1 MPMNAPNTL
10 KAEMGMASVTF
21 PLVGIGASAGGLA
34 ALERLLPGLPA
45 QPGFSIVVIMHLLPD
60 HPSQC
65 AEALQRFSKLP
76 VSQVTQHPTEVL
88 VNHIY
93 VIAPGTLLKVEDRY
107 LFIDE
112 ANAGHTTLGA
122 IDYFFHSLAL
132 SHRQRAVGV
141 LLSGMGD
148 DGCGGLA
155 ALREQGG
162 STIVQLPQDAQFGT
176 LPQAAIKASQADII
190 LPANDIAARL
200 LMLCNAAASPVLV
213 GDGTEA
219 EAEAQAL
226 QEVLEMVHRHTGH
239 DFRHYK
245 RPTIQRRLERH
256 LHLHGVHNV
265 AAYRTL
271 MANDG
276 DEARRLMKD
285 LLIGVTG
292 FFRDRQAFEKLRETV
307 QPAVLEART
316 KGEFRAWAA
325 ACSTGQE
332 AYSLAML
339 LADAARNMSDPPR
352 IHIFASDIDEQA
364 LGVARAGLY
373 PATIQDEVPQESLE
387 RYFVR
392 SGKQYR
398 VRQPLRELITFA
410 SHNLLRDPPFSDL
423 DLVSCRNFMIYLDRA
438 MQRHVLQRFHLSLG
452 RGGMLFLGSAET
464 EGGVPELFS
473 PLDRTH
479 RIYRARVIKKLAP
492 VTEPGGE
499 VLAAVEPPLPPLQH
513 RVSFAHVPNGAGAAL
528 PLHLSLDE
536 LRDRL
541 SLAESGCEELQS
553 HNEEL
558 STVNAELKARLDD
571 SGRAHDDLANL
582 IASVDLATIFVGP
595 DLTVKRFTPRAA
607 GIFNLIPRDVGRSL
621 LDITNRLDYPQLKE
635 DVAATFGSLQPLER
649 EVAAT
654 DGNHYIVRMRP
665 YRTGEDVIAGAVM
678 TFFDISLRRA
688 AEDVARALASDQEF
702 LLQLGDILRPQSD
715 PMQVLALGCRL
726 LGERLAVPQ
735 LAFARIQSGR
745 YAVLPGHAAG
755 VPALHG
761 EGEVEDLGQQALAC
775 WRAGETAVEA
785 DLSRASA
792 GGLAELAGGRGALLA
807 TACRKGEQWL
817 GFFLACQA
825 AAREWSATDVALFSE
840 AVARI
845 GVEFERARSQAAL
858 RASETRMRDLLRG
871 IAKVCWE
878 ADASGKDSEAWL
890 AAIHPDDRARAQ
902 AMWREAVRTCSSR
915 EAEVRLEDAGG
926 WSRASVLANPLLDEQ
941 GDVRKWT
948 GCIIDLD
955 ERTAAPSGSI

>member
-1 MPMNAPNTL
+1 MNAPNTL
-10 KAEMGMASVTF
+10 KAELGMASVTF

-34 ALERLLPGLPA
+34 ALERMLPGLPA

-65 AEALQRFSKLP
+65 AEALQRFSKMP
-76 VSQVTQHPTEVL
+76 VSPVTQHPTEVL

-141 LLSGMGD
+141 LLSGMGH

-162 STIVQLPQDAQFGT
+162 TTIVQLPQDAQFGT
-176 LPQAAIKASQADII
+176 LPQAAIKAGQADII

-200 LMLCNAAASPVLV
+200 LMLCDAAASPVLV

-226 QEVLEMVHRHTGH
+226 HEVLEMVHQHTGH

-245 RPTIQRRLERH
+245 RPTIQRRLERR

-276 DEARRLMKD
+276 DEARKLMKD

-292 FFRDRQAFEKLRETV
+292 FFRDRLAFEKLRETV
-307 QPAVLEART
+307 QPAMLEARA

-339 LADAARNMSDPPR
+339 LADTARNMSDPPR

-392 SGKQYR
+392 SGKQFR
-398 VRQPLRELITFA
+398 VRQSLRELITFA

-438 MQRHVLQRFHLSLG
+438 MQRHVLQRFHFSLG
-452 RGGMLFLGSAET
+452 RGGVLFLGNAET
-464 EGGVPELFS
+464 AGSVPELFS
-473 PLDRTH
+473 QLDRTH
-479 RIYRARVIKKLAP
+479 RLYRARVIKGRPP
-492 VTEPGGE
+492 VAEPGGE
-499 VLAAVEPPLPPLQH
+499 ALDAAEAQMPPLHH
-513 RVSFAHVPNGAGAAL
+513 RVSFTHVPTGAGAAQ
-528 PLHLSLDE
+528 PHHLSLDE

-541 SLAESGCEELQS
+541 LQAESGCEELQS

-582 IASVDLATIFVGP
+582 IASVDLATVFVGP

-621 LDITNRLDYPQLKE
+621 LDITHRLDYPQLKE

-654 DGNHYIVRMRP
+654 DGRHYIVRMRP

-678 TFFDISLRRA
+678 TFFDISRRRA
-688 AEDVARALASDQEF
+688 AEDEARAMAGDQEF
-702 LLQLGDILRPQSD
+702 LLQLGDVLRAQAD
-715 PMQVLALGCRL
+715 PMQVLLLGCRM

-745 YAVLPGHAAG
+745 YTVLPGHAAG

-761 EGEVEDLGQQALAC
+761 AGAVEALGQQALAC
-775 WRAGETAVEA
+775 WRAGEATVEA
-785 DLSRASA
+785 DLTQA
-792 GGLAELAGGRGALLA
+792 GGGDLAALAGGRGALLGA
-807 TACRKGEQWL
+807 ACRKGEQWL
-817 GFFLACQA
+817 GFFLACQS
-825 AAREWSATDVALFSE
+825 AAREWSTTEVALFSE

-858 RASETRMRDLLRG
+858 LASENRLRDLLRG

-878 ADASGKDSEAWL
+878 ADASGKDGEDWL
-890 AAIHPDDRARAQ
+890 EAIHPDDRPRAQ
-902 AMWREAVRTCSSR
+902 AMWREAVRTSGSR
-915 EAEVRLEDAGG
+915 DAEVRLEDAGG
-926 WSRASVLANPLLDEQ
+926 GWSRGSLLATPLLDEQ
-941 GDVRKWT
+941 GNIRKWS
-948 GCIIDLD
+948 GCIIDID
-955 ERTAAPSGSI
+955 ERTTAPSGSI